1 MSEIEIH
8 IFEESK
14 EDIIFLKK
22 LIRKNKRAIVIYN
35 VVVIMFLATAL
46 SIIIAIEPLSNIL
59 VVIGQSSLLLFLIIA
74 LIMFIRFKKFGWYAL
89 FVFDIFA
96 SIFFVAVSV
105 NALIESR
112 NKNANLIQVY
122 LFVVLIILSVNT
134 LILLYKKN
142 MRKVYGVYKETK

>member
-1 MSEIEIH
+1 MSEIDIH

-96 SIFFVAVSV
+96 SIFSVAVSV

-134 LILLYKKN
+134 LILLHKKN

>member
-35 VVVIMFLATAL
+35 VLVIMFLATAL

-59 VVIGQSSLLLFLIIA
+59 VVIGQSSLLVFLIIT